1 MPGFWLS
8 DFFEALS
15 TLTKMC
21 RKCTYRVSAWNV
33 ASTHYGRRRRRGRRA
48 DGFLLAVRFADNRAL
63 GTKWDIDSE
72 YRGGPTMR
80 GTRFGRKNR
89 PKTGPSK
96 CSAGTNPLFSPRFMA
111 MSVNCA
117 MGNGTHSSVQ
127 LDNRGRLWVCNSLPP
142 VARCCCEM
150 PRA

>member
-48 DGFLLAVRFADNRAL
+48 DGFLLAVQFADNCAP

-72 YRGGPTMR
+72 YSRDSFSVIISGYNNNVIQPALMKNSMSMGATRVVLEVIIPSANGITAERWRQGATMCPVNWPTDYWAH
-80 GTRFGRKNR
+80 FGRL
-89 PKTGPSK
+89 
-96 CSAGTNPLFSPRFMA
+96 LFISF
-111 MSVNCA
+111 
-117 MGNGTHSSVQ
+117 
-127 LDNRGRLWVCNSLPP
+127 
-142 VARCCCEM
+142 
-150 PRA
+150 